1 MNFPDLLRIEGRR
14 AFLRDCAGGIGTI
27 ALSHLL
33 AAEGRTTE
41 TDAAKDPLAV
51 KPPHF
56 PAKAKNVIF
65 LFMAGAPSQ
74 LDLFDPKPGL
84 QKWHG
89 KPLPASMTKDLKLA
103 FIKPTATIMAS
114 PRQFQPYGKC
124 GMEISDYLPHTA
136 TCADDI
142 CLVRSTWSEAFNHHP
157 CQSMLMSKNTPFSL
171 PTIGSSVH
179 YEFGNQ
185 SRNLSSV

>member
-56 PAKAKNVIF
+56 PAKANNLI
-65 LFMAGAPSQ
+65 LLLMAAAPMQ
-74 LDLFDPKPGL
+74 LDLFDPKPRL
-84 QKWHG
+84 NKWHG
-89 KPLPASMTKDLKLA
+89 KPRTASMTKNLKLA
-103 FIKPTATIMAS
+103 FI
-114 PRQFQPYGKC
+114 
-124 GMEISDYLPHTA
+124 
-136 TCADDI
+136 
-142 CLVRSTWSEAFNHHP
+142 
-157 CQSMLMSKNTPFSL
+157 
-171 PTIGSSVH
+171 
-179 YEFGNQ
+179 
-185 SRNLSSV
+185 